1 MRISDWSSD
10 VCSSDLLVFLLCGL
24 WHGASWTFVLW
35 GAWHGGFLVLERMG
49 LGTALRRAPRP
60 LGWAY
65 ALVAVMFGWVLFRG
79 ADLGNTFDIWAGMV
93 GLHPGAEFGRHAAER
108 SEEHTS
114 ELQSLMRISYAG
126 FCLQNKHK

>member
-65 ALVAVMFGWVLFRG
+65 ALVAVVFGWVLFRG
-79 ADLGNTFDIWAGMV
+79 ADLGKDRKSV
-93 GLHPGAEFGRHAAER
+93 GEGKSGAVLG
-108 SEEHTS
+108 SIGGS
-114 ELQSLMRISYAG
+114 WVIK
-126 FCLQNKHK
+126 NKKRYWK